1 MYFQGAQQQFIDQSK
16 STIPEPFHHIAFTKL
31 LHPLKKKKGDRS
43 RPQYNARQTVTT
55 KLCLFILS
63 LALGWPHYQHI
74 LVSLS
79 HQHICLPSL
88 PLPRGTRLLSS
99 TKRTDTASF

>member
-1 MYFQGAQQQFIDQSK
+1 MRN
-16 STIPEPFHHIAFTKL
+16 L
-31 LHPLKKKKGDRS
+31 S
-43 RPQYNARQTVTT
+43 RPQYNARQTVTS

-79 HQHICLPSL
+79 HQHICLLSL
-88 PLPRGTRLLSS
+88 PPTPRYMSPL
-99 TKRTDTASF
+99 KYKAY